1 IRISGR
7 VTGIPAGQENVSVSI
22 VDGGG
27 GATVRPDGT
36 FEIWRVDPGKR
47 SIRAFCPC
55 GGAAEVSPDVELDI
69 GQSDIDNLE
78 LRIIP
83 PVDIPGRVVF
93 EDEEARRGPRPRSVS
108 LEDSANHFR
117 TSKQFEEASIKHKV
131 VHRRIHQAIVGG
143 PVYVRSMQ
151 YVEANIEGSQ
161 LDLRSGAAATLT
173 LHVAS
178 AAGTI
183 TGIVRDDKGPVA
195 GASVVVAHV
204 AGEHSQYQ
212 VW

>member
-1 IRISGR
+1 
-7 VTGIPAGQENVSVSI
+7 
-22 VDGGG
+22 
-27 GATVRPDGT
+27 
-36 FEIWRVDPGKR
+36 
-47 SIRAFCPC
+47 
-55 GGAAEVSPDVELDI
+55 VELDI

-108 LEDSANHFR
+108 LEDSGNR
-117 TSKQFEEASIKHKV
+117 TSKQFEEDSFQLKGVQPGIYRV
-131 VHRRIHQAIVGG
+131 SVGG
-143 PVYVRSMQ
+143 PIYVRSMQ
-151 YVEANIEGSQ
+151 YGEANIEGSQ

-183 TGIVRDDKGPVA
+183 TGTVRDDKGPVA
-195 GASVVVAHV
+195 GASVVVAQV
-204 AGEHSQYQ
+204 TGEHSQYQ
-212 VW
+212 VRTKPDGTYTIRQLPPGKYRVAAMDEADASLALPSSQEDFDDWGEAFELSDRESVTKDLKVRSMKY